1 MKLHLYV
8 LNSHTSTGV
17 RSLRLREHPQ
27 DVTRSAF
34 KRLRD
39 FLKVSVCLA
48 YDNTANPC
56 WDNTCWCSAA
66 EMTRKPCLRMTGQ
79 AGAQTRSPA

>member
-39 FLKVSVCLA
+39 FLKVSACLA
-48 YDNTANPC
+48 YDNTANAL
-56 WDNTCWCSAA
+56 WCSSTEVA
-66 EMTRKPCLRMTGQ
+66 RKPCLRMARQ
-79 AGAQTRSPA
+79 AGAQTRAPA

>member
-1 MKLHLYV
+1 MKLHLCV
-8 LNSHTSTGV
+8 FNSHTSTGV

-27 DVTRSAF
+27 NITRSAL

-48 YDNTANPC
+48 YDNTANPRRS
-56 WDNTCWCSAA
+56 SATEVA
-66 EMTRKPCLRMTGQ
+66 GKTCLRMTGQ
-79 AGAQTRSPA
+79 AGAQTRAPA